1 MSLSTITL
9 VLNQLPR
16 LQTMSVSVCDGT
28 WKLADYFCWQT
39 VFRGWETEIS
49 ASRRS
54 NDGTTDGMCTLIGF
68 SVRKWS
74 ETCKVIYSFILVKI
88 CRSEISFCV
97 HNISVHNIRQHIQSI
112 LFYLICIFYVLSIV
126 TVLSDTVD
134 FIFTVS
140 TKFRLQ
146 NMTIFLKNWLSQY
159 LDSTSTRGG
168 QKQCNT
174 WAAYFMAW
182 PCCIIFDHC
191 EYWELIGTPPCF
203 SSNNGDRF
211 LRLLSSI

>member
-1 MSLSTITL
+1 
-9 VLNQLPR
+9 
-16 LQTMSVSVCDGT
+16 
-28 WKLADYFCWQT
+28 
-39 VFRGWETEIS
+39 
-49 ASRRS
+49 
-54 NDGTTDGMCTLIGF
+54 MCTLIGF

-74 ETCKVIYSFILVKI
+74 ETYKVIYSFILVKI

-159 LDSTSTRGG
+159 LDSTSTKNNATRE
-168 QKQCNT
+168 QPT
-174 WAAYFMAW
+174 SWHDRVALF
-182 PCCIIFDHC
+182 
-191 EYWELIGTPPCF
+191 LITASTG
-203 SSNNGDRF
+203 SS
-211 LRLLSSI
+211 LALLLLFFK